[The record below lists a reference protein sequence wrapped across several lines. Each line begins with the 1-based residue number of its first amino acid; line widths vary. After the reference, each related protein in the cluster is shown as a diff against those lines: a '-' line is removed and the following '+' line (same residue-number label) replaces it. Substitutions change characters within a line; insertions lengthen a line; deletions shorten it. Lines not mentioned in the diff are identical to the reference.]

1 MNTHSFFIGT
11 IPALLWGPPTGRIF
25 VAAHGVASSKS
36 DAPIALLADVAVP
49 LGYQILSFDLPAH
62 GARTTDG
69 STFTIEAC
77 TADFAA
83 VLQYAKAQTPR
94 LSLFGCSAGAFCG
107 LLAGQQLAF
116 EQCLLLSPVLDM
128 RLLTEGMMTA
138 AGVTKTQLQQQ
149 KIIPLDGGPVLYWHD
164 YCYLC
169 AHPVQNWQSPTAI
182 LRGELDT
189 LCTQPDAARFAAA
202 HHCSLTM
209 VPGAEHYFH
218 TDAQLAA
225 YRGWLQQTM
234 TTG

>member
-1 MNTHSFFIGT
+1 MNTHSFLIGT

-25 VAAHGVASSKS
+25 VAAHGAGSSKN
-36 DAPIALLADVAVP
+36 DAPMALLADVAVP
-49 LGYQILSFDLPAH
+49 LGYQVLSFDLPAH

-69 STFTIEAC
+69 SIFTIEAC
-77 TADFAA
+77 TEDLTA

-107 LLAGQQLAF
+107 LLAGQQLTF

-128 RLLTEGMMTA
+128 RQLTEGMMAA
-138 AGVTKTQLQQQ
+138 AGIPKAQLQQQ
-149 KIIPLDGGPVLYWHD
+149 KIIPLANGTVLYWHD

-169 AHPVQNWQSPTAI
+169 EHPVQHWHSPTAI

-189 LCTQPDAARFAAA
+189 LCTQPDAARFAATYG
-202 HHCSLTM
+202 CTLTV

-218 TDAQLAA
+218 TDTQLAA
-225 YRGWLQQTM
+225 YRSWLQQTISA
-234 TTG
+234 G